1 MKLKTLAALTAAGI
15 TGAGYLAFREVM
27 GRESLMQPLTQL
39 MADKQEKADSDALPS
54 RASDERTIWFNQQEL
69 TEYEMVNPKNYR
81 LKAFLLP
88 AEKES
93 DVYVFC
99 SHGYRS
105 SGKGEYGVMAK
116 FYHDLGYNV
125 FIIDHQAHGE
135 SEGKYIGFG
144 YHESQD
150 ALLWL
155 DWMIEKFGKDI
166 KIILQGISMGCA
178 TVTMMSGSDKL
189 PENVKFIV
197 ADCGYT
203 SAKAEFEYIMKN
215 NIHLPAF
222 PVVDTANVFNKYI
235 NGYEFEDAN
244 PLESVK
250 NAKVPMLFFHG
261 GNDDFVP
268 TYMVYELYDACG
280 SENKDMMIIDG
291 ARHAE
296 SYRRNSEAYEAK
308 VKEFAEKY
316 I

>member
-1 MKLKTLAALTAAGI
+1 MKLKALAALAAAGI
-15 TGAGYLAFREVM
+15 TGAGYFAFREVM
-27 GRESLMQPLTQL
+27 GRESLVQPLTQL
-39 MADKQEKADSDALPS
+39 MADKQEKADPDALPS

-150 ALLWL
+150 AMLWL
-155 DWMIEKFGKDI
+155 EWMLEKFGKDI

-178 TVTMMSGSDKL
+178 TVTIMSGSDKL

-215 NIHLPAF
+215 NIHLPPF

-250 NAKVPMLFFHG
+250 NARVPMMFFHG

-280 SENKDMMIIDG
+280 SEDKDMMIIDG

>member
-15 TGAGYLAFREVM
+15 TGVGYLAFREVM

-39 MADKQEKADSDALPS
+39 MADKQEKADPDALPS

-189 PENVKFIV
+189 PENVKFVV

>member
-39 MADKQEKADSDALPS
+39 MADKQEKADPDALPS

-296 SYRRNSEAYEAK
+296 SYRRNSDAYEAK

>member
-39 MADKQEKADSDALPS
+39 MADKQEKADPDALPS

>member
-39 MADKQEKADSDALPS
+39 MADKQEKADPDALPS
-54 RASDERTIWFNQQEL
+54 RAADERTIWFNQQEL